1 MRQKGSVMSGEFLK
15 AVHRLATDEAFRTE
29 FLAAPEKHLSEMG
42 VSPEMVKRL
51 VPAVM
56 TAFVASGV
64 VLNELPPIPI
74 TPDVG
79 WR

>member
-1 MRQKGSVMSGEFLK
+1 MSREFLE
-15 AVHRLATDEAFRTE
+15 AVHRLATNEAFRTE
-29 FLAAPEKHLSEMG
+29 FLAAPEKHLLEMG

-64 VLNELPPIPI
+64 VLNSLPSVLP
-74 TPDVG
+74 PDVG

>member
-1 MRQKGSVMSGEFLK
+1 MSREFLE

-29 FLAAPEKHLSEMG
+29 FLAAPEKHLIEMG

-56 TAFVASGV
+56 TAFVSGGV
-64 VLNELPPIPI
+64 ALNALPPIL
-74 TPDVG
+74 TPEVG